1 MSIALKSTN
10 TILYCKKW
18 PETVE
23 FYRRILELPETFQS
37 DWFIEFQL
45 ADTAHLSIADERR
58 ATIKSGHG
66 AGITLTLQVDSADEI
81 WQQLHAQGID
91 PQPVKN
97 HAWGARVFY
106 IFDPEGHRLEFWSEI
121 ITPSGEQTL

>member
-1 MSIALKSTN
+1 LSIAQKLRNTN

-18 PETVE
+18 QETVD
-23 FYRRILELPETFQS
+23 FYRHILELRPTFQS

-45 ADTAHLSIADERR
+45 TNSAHISVADERR
-58 ATIKSGHG
+58 ATIKSSHG

-81 WQQLHAQGID
+81 WYILRDRGID

-106 IFDPEGHRLEFWSEI
+106 TFDPEGHRLEFWSTDDEED
-121 ITPSGEQTL
+121 T